1 MGDRRGYSRIIL
13 LNYFR
18 STRGLKVLRL
28 PLTAPHTRDNF
39 GAKTESA
46 QNFVKFLAEVENMG
60 KVGHTMSDFA
70 KFDWSAVRLRQ
81 ILWKFLAKSIPTLP
95 RRENLA
101 DFAFSKKRVKIRGGN
116 CGKYGHELTVAQIS

>member
-1 MGDRRGYSRIIL
+1 M
-13 LNYFR
+13 
-18 STRGLKVLRL
+18 

-46 QNFVKFLAEVENMG
+46 QNFVKFRAEFEKME
-60 KVGHTMSDFA
+60 KVGHTVSDFA

-101 DFAFSKKRVKIRGGN
+101 DFALSKKRAKIRGSLKGRFCLKKSSRN
-116 CGKYGHELTVAQIS
+116 KVVRFCPESTIFH

>member
-1 MGDRRGYSRIIL
+1 MLFMSEC
-13 LNYFR
+13 
-18 STRGLKVLRL
+18 SQGLKVLRL

-46 QNFVKFLAEVENMG
+46 QNFVKFGAEFEKMG
-60 KVGHTMSDFA
+60 KVRHTMSDFA

-101 DFAFSKKRVKIRGGN
+101 DFALSKKRVKIRGGN